1 MELDIDI
8 IIEEVNSYK
17 KYRLIMSFSNNFTY
31 YLYSNFLPTIYDAIA
46 KAEDGQFPDILTIG
60 KPQ

>member
-8 IIEEVNSYK
+8 FIDEVNSYK
-17 KYRLIMSFSNNFTY
+17 KYKLTIVFSNNFTY
-31 YLYSNFLPTIYDAIA
+31 YLYSNFLPTIYNTIT
-46 KAEDGQFPDILTIG
+46 KVENGQFPDILTIG